1 MKRTSSIF
9 IVFAIILLST
19 AGMWLYQ
26 SWRDGQ
32 DSVSTKDIKNAYV
45 VKEKGD
51 KLHLYSKEGEAD
63 YKVKEDFRD
72 QEYRGIA
79 DVCIRE
85 GEVESIVCKPEII
98 RGKVLAVES
107 GSVDV
112 ADYGTLPEE
121 ENCRWYAVKDKIAS
135 CSRDNLYIGQTDA
148 EFVVAEGKICSVLFR
163 GETEEEEE
171 SSEAQKQQRIRIIL
185 KTNDFSGYEHEVVKL
200 RGTKKIYVREGKT
213 QREHQPGELYEITA
227 ASMKEKRVT
236 VTCEEGGR
244 IELSSLKR
252 GKGAPIYRGEL
263 EIVKAGDGLHIINEL
278 SMEEYLYGVIP
289 SEMPAEYHPEALKAQ
304 AVCARSYAARHI
316 KNNRLKEM
324 GAHVDDS
331 VSYQVYNNTR
341 EDERCNQ
348 AVDATKGQKVYYKDK
363 IASTYFFSTSC
374 GATTSAKDVDFSGK
388 ELPYLTGRLQEPD
401 SQEGDKKER
410 AKLVSGTFG
419 NEDLFRKFLDQ
430 DRNVLDKTQPWY
442 RWSTTISLGDIENNI
457 NTKIGGRCQAAG
469 EKIQVRQPDGTY
481 KPQQINGIG
490 KLKKIKIKTRK
501 SGGVVNMAVLV
512 GTEATVRVYSEYNI
526 RMLVF
531 HENAIVKKNDGKCVS
546 GMNMLPSGFFV
557 MDKNGSS
564 YDFRGG
570 GFGHGTGMSQ
580 TGANELAQMGK
591 SFTDI
596 LNYYFDGTVV
606 K

>member
-1 MKRTSSIF
+1 
-9 IVFAIILLST
+9 
-19 AGMWLYQ
+19 MWLYQ
-26 SWRDGQ
+26 SWRDGR
-32 DSVSTKDIKNAYV
+32 DIASAKDIKNAYV

-51 KLHLYSKEGEAD
+51 ELHLYSKEGEAD
-63 YKVKEDFRD
+63 YKVKGDFQD
-72 QEYRGIA
+72 QEYQGIA
-79 DVCIRE
+79 DVSIRE
-85 GEVESIVCKPEII
+85 GEVESLVCKPEII

-121 ENCRWYAVKDKIAS
+121 ENCRWYAVKDGISS

-163 GETEEEEE
+163 GDTEEEEEE
-171 SSEAQKQQRIRIIL
+171 SSETQKPQKIRVIL
-185 KTNDFSGYEHEVVKL
+185 KTENFSGYEHASAKL

-213 QREHQPGELYEITA
+213 QREYQPGETYEITA
-227 ASMKEKRVT
+227 AGMKEKRVN

-252 GKGAPIYRGEL
+252 GKEAPIYRGEL

-278 SMEEYLYGVIP
+278 SLEEYLYGVIP

-304 AVCARSYAARHI
+304 AVCARSYAARHV

-374 GATTSAKDVDFSGK
+374 GATTSAKDVDFSGT

-430 DRNVLDKTQPWY
+430 DRNVLDKSQSWY

-457 NTKIGGRCQAAG
+457 NTKIGERCQAAG

-481 KPQQINGIG
+481 VPQQINGIG

-501 SGGVVNMAVLV
+501 SGGVVYMAVIV

-526 RMLVF
+526 
-531 HENAIVKKNDGKCVS
+531 S
-546 GMNMLPSGFFV
+546 P
-557 MDKNGSS
+557 
-564 YDFRGG
+564 
-570 GFGHGTGMSQ
+570 GTQS
-580 TGANELAQMGK
+580 A
-591 SFTDI
+591 
-596 LNYYFDGTVV
+596 
-606 K
+606 